1 MPVPKLKL
9 CWNGT
14 RVEADWHLGLF
25 GFYARGGAGGRLR
38 GVVVSGRGLLA
49 WLAALAVVAYFTG
62 AAALWFWLER
72 RPYNQVTYADLVLPS
87 RWSRVQGLRGQALV
101 SEGLDD
107 IQAHRWGAGLQK
119 LRAGIAR
126 HPAETRGRLVL
137 ADLFVAMKARRQA
150 VEVYDGGLAFGYPG
164 CDYIEAMLKAA
175 AQGEDYAWSLRTCDR
190 ALALVEGGAA
200 RAEERR
206 WLVRQKL
213 AVLLAAGRAD
223 EALALAVSEG
233 ETGSPAISEF
243 RVIALLKEGKPAEA
257 MAFLADWTARNGNR
271 PDPQVLRLQVRAF
284 REAGDFAG
292 MERALESLRA
302 LSPTDPRP
310 YAYGIVQRVMAGRR
324 EDAARAMDAFLL
336 RFGSTPQFLHLLAVP
351 LAEIAAR
358 PLLETLAAYA
368 RQQGFPPEVFNR
380 CRLQALIAR
389 AEWRDAAALA
399 AEAQAGGL
407 KNETE
412 SAWYGL
418 MNAQIQAALDPSE
431 GVQSN
436 LVSLVRQHPFTLGIY
451 KELIAN
457 LRRAGRP
464 ATARE
469 VVTFAQGVYPQ
480 NAVIEAARTE
490 LDAELAAAAA
500 AVEVPLR
507 PATTASSPVESVPAR
522 EEWTETAFFTRMD
535 EMAKTGDYEGALRH
549 IHEVRRSKP
558 VWLDGR
564 EAELARAEVRFDGRA
579 GDRLALRA
587 SARRYITGDR
597 LRSAQMIEIARD
609 LHAAGCKEEAQLL
622 LNELLAKVPDYAV
635 AKGLLAQWAP
645 PAASP
650 VR

>member
-1 MPVPKLKL
+1 MPLPKLKL

-14 RVEADWHLGLF
+14 RVEADWHLGLL

-72 RPYNQVTYADLVLPS
+72 RPYNQVAYADLVLPS

-107 IQAHRWGAGLQK
+107 IQAHRWSAGLQK
-119 LRAGIAR
+119 LRVGIAR
-126 HPAETRGRLVL
+126 HPEEIKGRLVL
-137 ADLFVAMKARRQA
+137 ADLFILMKARRQA
-150 VEVYDGGLAFGYPG
+150 VEVYDAGLAFGYPG
-164 CDYIEAMLKAA
+164 RDYIEAMLKAA
-175 AQGEDYAWSLRTCDR
+175 EQGEDYAWSLRTCDR
-190 ALALVEGGAA
+190 ALAMVAGDAS
-200 RAEERR
+200 RSEERR
-206 WLVRQKL
+206 WLVRKKL
-213 AVLLAAGRAD
+213 SVLLAAERAD

-243 RVIALLKEGKPAEA
+243 RVIALLKEGRPAEA
-257 MAFLADWTARNGNR
+257 LAFLAAWAGRNGNR

-292 MERALESLRA
+292 MEQALESLRV
-302 LSPTDPRP
+302 LSPADPRP
-310 YAYGIVQRVMAGRR
+310 YAYGIVQRSLAGRR
-324 EDAARAMDAFLL
+324 DDAARAMDAFLL

-351 LAEIAAR
+351 LAEIADR
-358 PLLETLAAYA
+358 PLLEALAVYA
-368 RQQGFPPEVFNR
+368 RQQGFPPEIFNR
-380 CRLQALIAR
+380 CQLQALIAR

-399 AEAQAGGL
+399 AEAQAGGF

-436 LVSLVRQHPFTLGIY
+436 LVSLVREHPFTLGIY

-480 NAVIEAARTE
+480 NTVIETARTE

-500 AVEVPLR
+500 AVVPVR
-507 PATTASSPVESVPAR
+507 PAVMASSPVESAPAR
-522 EEWTETAFFTRMD
+522 EEWTETAFFARMD
-535 EMAKTGDYEGALRH
+535 ELAKAGDYEGALRH
-549 IHEVRRSKP
+549 IRDMRRTKP
-558 VWLDGR
+558 AWLGGR
-564 EAELARAEVRFDGRA
+564 EAELDRAEVRFNGRA

-587 SARRYITGDR
+587 SVRLYITGDR
-597 LRSAQMIEIARD
+597 LRSAQLIEIARD
-609 LHAAGCKEEAQLL
+609 LHAAGCKDEAVLL

-635 AKGLLAQWAP
+635 ARGLLAQWAP